1 MTSALTPVVPES
13 TSHNQMPAEGITE
26 GAAFQ
31 KQDTREYLA
40 GMLRELS
47 TIAAWA
53 QLHRAQE
60 YIDAALHEVGAK
72 GDHELRTHLKGRPRQ
87 LERKA

>member
-1 MTSALTPVVPES
+1 MTSDLTPALPES
-13 TSHNQMPAEGITE
+13 TSHNEMPAEGMME
-26 GAAFQ
+26 GPAFQ

-60 YIDAALHEVGAK
+60 YIDAALHEVGSK
-72 GDHELRTHLKGRPRQ
+72 EDHALRIHLKDRPRR